1 MILVD
6 SNLPTYLV
14 GAEHANSEHLDPRGR
29 LVLRACLGDHAW
41 GLAAV
46 VIGDGVMPV

>member
-6 SNLPTYLV
+6 SNLPMYLV

-29 LVLRACLGDHAW
+29 LVFGHVW
-41 GLAAV
+41 VTTPGGLAAV